1 MAVLTSVELNYMVFR
16 YLQESGFLHSAF
28 AFGYEAGIN
37 KSPVDGD
44 LVPPLAL
51 VKFVQKG
58 LQFLEMEAN
67 LSSDEDDVAD
77 DFSFIE
83 PFDLITK
90 SVNELQKIVNERK
103 AKLREERKKNNE
115 KGSEPID
122 MDPSTPSISHKV
134 LVSDVTV
141 LEGHIREVLACAWSP
156 DDSLLASVWGNTHYA
171 HIKKQKMKEGE
182 WGNECGSPPIG
193 SVLKKYVVREGF
205 RETVG
210 LGSGDSTARIWPIP
224 GGPCGSM
231 NGKNISANAKVLKH
245 FKGKTNEKCKDVL
258 TLQWNAEGTL
268 LATGSYDGQAR
279 IWTRDGMPDI
289 ECLGELRS
297 ELDKHRGTVVS
308 LKWNKKGDF
317 LLTGSMDRTTIVWD
331 VKIGDCKQQFEFHT
345 AAILDVDWR
354 NNVQFA
360 SGSMDCKIYVCKVG
374 VNRPMKTFLGHQGE
388 VNSVKWDPTA
398 TLLAS
403 CSDDGTAKIWDLKHD
418 EFLHDL
424 RRHKKEIYSIR
435 WSPTGPA
442 TSNPNLPLLLASAS
456 FDSTVKLW
464 DVEYGFQVHSLEAHW
479 QPVYAIEFSPNGEYL
494 ASGSQDQC
502 IHIWSVKDRKVVKT
516 YNGHG
521 DVFDVCWNREVLRE
535 LQSDD

>member
-16 YLQESGFLHSAF
+16 YLHESGFLHSAF
-28 AFGYEAGIN
+28 TFGYEAGIN

-58 LQFLEMEAN
+58 LQFLELEAN
-67 LSSDEDDVAD
+67 LSSNEDDVAD

-90 SVNELQKIVNERK
+90 SVNELRKIVNERK
-103 AKLREERKKNNE
+103 AKLHEELKKNNGKGKDIIREHE
-115 KGSEPID
+115 KHKVKGKPEGNGISGGPEPID

-134 LVSDVTV
+134 PVSDVIV

-156 DDSLLASVWGNTHYA
+156 VDYLLASV
-171 HIKKQKMKEGE
+171 
-182 WGNECGSPPIG
+182 
-193 SVLKKYVVREGF
+193 
-205 RETVG
+205 
-210 LGSGDSTARIWPIP
+210 SGDSTARIWPIP
-224 GGPCGSM
+224 SGPCGSM

-258 TLQWNAEGTL
+258 TLQWNVSVLDTTISGILDEMAEGTL

-317 LLTGSMDRTTIVWD
+317 LLTGSVDRTTIVWD
-331 VKIGDCKQQFEFHT
+331 MKIGDCKQQFEFHT

-403 CSDDGTAKIWDLKHD
+403 CSDDGTAK
-418 EFLHDL
+418 
-424 RRHKKEIYSIR
+424 EIYSIR

-442 TSNPNLPLLLASAS
+442 TSNPNLPLLLAR
-456 FDSTVKLW
+456 
-464 DVEYGFQVHSLEAHW
+464 

-502 IHIWSVKDRKVVKT
+502 IHIWSVKDGKVVKT

-521 DVFDVCWNREVLRE
+521 DVFDICWNREVLRE

>member
-1 MAVLTSVELNYMVFR
+1 MAVLTSVELNYMIFR

-28 AFGYEAGIN
+28 VFGYEAGIN

-58 LQFLEMEAN
+58 LQFLELEAN

-90 SVNELQKIVNERK
+90 SVDELRKIVNERK
-103 AKLREERKKNNE
+103 TKFREEQKKNNGKGKDIIHEHE
-115 KGSEPID
+115 KHKVKGKPEGDGISGGPEPID

-134 LVSDVTV
+134 PVSDVIV
-141 LEGHIREVLACAWSP
+141 LEGHIREP
-156 DDSLLASVWGNTHYA
+156 TGNGTLFY
-171 HIKKQKMKEGE
+171 KK
-182 WGNECGSPPIG
+182 NERNVKFLHEI
-193 SVLKKYVVREGF
+193 
-205 RETVG
+205 
-210 LGSGDSTARIWPIP
+210 SGDSTARIWPIP
-224 GGPCGSM
+224 SGPCGSM

-258 TLQWNAEGTL
+258 TLQWNVSVLDTTISGILDEMAEGTL

-289 ECLGELRS
+289 ECLGELRG

-317 LLTGSMDRTTIVWD
+317 LLTGSVDRTTIVWD
-331 VKIGDCKQQFEFHT
+331 VKIGDFKQQFEFHT

-403 CSDDGTAKIWDLKHD
+403 CSDDGTAK
-418 EFLHDL
+418 
-424 RRHKKEIYSIR
+424 EIYSIR
-435 WSPTGPA
+435 WSPTGPV

-479 QPVYAIEFSPNGEYL
+479 QPVYAIEFSPNGEFL

-502 IHIWSVKDRKVVKT
+502 IHIWSVKDGKVVKT

-521 DVFDVCWNREVLRE
+521 DVFDVCWNREVAIDLE
-535 LQSDD
+535 MALLSPLSVLKFMTSYSAS